1 MTLLVSYKCEV
12 KNKKIDLKDF
22 FKLNDELP
30 IISLLKIKE
39 EILKHHPNLENIF
52 IHNIEI
58 FEGNL

>member
-1 MTLLVSYKCEV
+1 M